1 MLTVFTPTY
10 NRSKTLERVYNSLIN
25 QTSKD
30 FEWIIIDDG
39 STDNTKDVIKR
50 FDCSE
55 LNIRY
60 YYQENQGKH
69 MANNLALEKAKGDL
83 FTCLDSDDWFYED
96 SVEYINN
103 YFQVNS
109 DTSVLM
115 GLDTYSNG
123 EVIGQKF
130 HNLEKINWIKMRYI
144 DKNKSDK
151 CYIFKTDIIR
161 NIKFPQYGKSKHM
174 PPSYQLIKLSAI
186 SDFDVT
192 NKKLKFVEYRNDGL
206 STNIKKQLF
215 TSAENYCEYRK
226 LIHTY
231 LPSSKEKIKN
241 IILYNLSWIHT
252 HFNRKY
258 IWENIQNRLISYI
271 LMPISF
277 ILYLYYKGGE

>member
-144 DKNKSDK
+144 DKNISDK

-206 STNIKKQLF
+206 SNNIKKQLF

-258 IWENIQNRLISYI
+258 IWKNIQNRLISYI

-277 ILYLYYKGGE
+277 ILYLYYKGRE